1 MTVDAQL
8 ASSSVLSRL
17 GRKSRPGR
25 VHSSFTRTVNIL
37 CRDMTWICLHPPAVP
52 MHPFSVR
59 IAAEASRGSNFLSAV
74 QDEPATVSRERI
86 ALGDRLIV
94 SLEDAVPW
102 ECDLDP
108 LSGGEIPAGALD
120 AIDAILDE
128 VLIDSIF
135 LRAVIGNGTA
145 DAGTAGGSGWNDLA
159 GLADSAG
166 LNDSAGRISGAD
178 GVPPDSLAGGLQAAL
193 AARIRVAVDLMES
206 AWRVR
211 CVEPVLKGVK
221 QLVGLGIGL
230 TPSGDDFLIGF
241 IGAAYFFAHADDFR
255 KAVFEGMRPLVHRT
269 NLPSFFMLKAALKG
283 SYPGPLSDFL
293 HAIEA
298 GSAARVRSSA
308 KRLTGLGA
316 TSGQDMLAGVLSW
329 LHVSSTCGAAD
340 AAHYA

>member
-1 MTVDAQL
+1 
-8 ASSSVLSRL
+8 
-17 GRKSRPGR
+17 
-25 VHSSFTRTVNIL
+25 
-37 CRDMTWICLHPPAVP
+37 

-59 IAAEASRGSNFLSAV
+59 IGAEPERGSNFLSAV
-74 QDEPATVSRERI
+74 QDEEVIVSRERI
-86 ALGDRLIV
+86 ELGGRLIV
-94 SLEDAVPW
+94 LLEGAVPW
-102 ECDLDP
+102 DCGLEP
-108 LSGGEIPAGALD
+108 LSNGEIPAGAL
-120 AIDAILDE
+120 AALDTVFEE

-135 LRAVIGNGTA
+135 LRAVIG
-145 DAGTAGGSGWNDLA
+145 SEM
-159 GLADSAG
+159 
-166 LNDSAGRISGAD
+166 AD
-178 GVPPDSLAGGLQAAL
+178 GVPLDSGAGGLQAAL
-193 AARIRVAVDLMES
+193 AARIRVAVDMMES

-211 CVEPVLKGVK
+211 CVEPVLKSVR

-283 SYPGPLSDFL
+283 SYPDPLSDFL

-298 GSAARVRSSA
+298 GSAARVRSA
-308 KRLTGLGA
+308 TKRLTGLGA

-340 AAHYA
+340 AAYYA

>member
-1 MTVDAQL
+1 MTINAQL
-8 ASSSVLSRL
+8 ASSRVLSGL
-17 GRKSRPGR
+17 GQESRSGR
-25 VHSSFTRTVNIL
+25 VHSSFARTVNIL
-37 CRDMTWICLHPPAVP
+37 CRDMTWICLHPQSVP

-59 IAAEASRGSNFLSAV
+59 LDIRPESGNNFLSAV
-74 QDEPATVSRERI
+74 QDEPASVSRERI
-86 ALGDRLIV
+86 KLGSRVIV
-94 SLEDAVPW
+94 SLKSAVPW
-102 ECDLDP
+102 NCDLGPASD
-108 LSGGEIPAGALD
+108 GETPAEALD
-120 AIDAILDE
+120 AIDALLNE

-135 LRAVIGNGTA
+135 LRAVAANDQVTGEACAPA
-145 DAGTAGGSGWNDLA
+145 DVET
-159 GLADSAG
+159 
-166 LNDSAGRISGAD
+166 
-178 GVPPDSLAGGLQAAL
+178 GGLQAAL
-193 AARIRVAVDLMES
+193 AARIGVAVDLMES
-206 AWRVR
+206 AWRLR
-211 CVEPVLKGVK
+211 CVEPALKGVK

-293 HAIEA
+293 HAIET
-298 GSAARVRSSA
+298 GSSARVRSAA

-329 LHVSSTCGAAD
+329 LHVSSTCGASD